1 MAASGGHW
9 VKAAGGTSFVR
20 AGKASFTPVA
30 GLRRSGAVSKVAA
43 RMAGEEYA
51 QPVYR
56 SIARDIEVRMAAQR
70 QGVQNAGLS
79 TADAERYLRGVWSTE
94 AAGQRRFRDEL
105 RAQLGAWRRGARVTA
120 GPSARSVAQVLS
132 GLKTARDN
140 LRRLKQAG
148 G

>member
-1 MAASGGHW
+1 M
-9 VKAAGGTSFVR
+9 
-20 AGKASFTPVA
+20 
-30 GLRRSGAVSKVAA
+30 SKVAA

-79 TADAERYLRGVWSTE
+79 TADAERYLRGVWSSE

-105 RAQLGAWRRGARVTA
+105 LAQLGARRRGAKVTA
-120 GPSARSVAQVLS
+120 GPSARSVAQ
-132 GLKTARDN
+132 A
-140 LRRLKQAG
+140 AA
-148 G
+148 